1 MCGTDYLLPSPD
13 AAPPVPALST
23 GAIVGIVAGV
33 VLCACAVLL
42 YTALRGSVTN
52 MAPLKEKKKAH
63 RRLLV
68 NAVFFDRSNRV
79 LVRVDGVLPLK
90 LAAEDLLAD
99 EVKKKTKNS
108 ATKTSTRMV
117 AQRGPLAVS
126 ASQQ

>member
-63 RRLLV
+63 RRLLA
-68 NAVFFDRSNRV
+68 NAVFFDQSNRV

-90 LAAEDLLAD
+90 LAVEDLLAD
-99 EVKKKTKNS
+99 EVKKNKK
-108 ATKTSTRMV
+108 
-117 AQRGPLAVS
+117 
-126 ASQQ
+126 

>member
-68 NAVFFDRSNRV
+68 NAVFFDQSNRV

-90 LAAEDLLAD
+90 LAVEDLLAD
-99 EVKKKTKNS
+99 EKKKTKNS